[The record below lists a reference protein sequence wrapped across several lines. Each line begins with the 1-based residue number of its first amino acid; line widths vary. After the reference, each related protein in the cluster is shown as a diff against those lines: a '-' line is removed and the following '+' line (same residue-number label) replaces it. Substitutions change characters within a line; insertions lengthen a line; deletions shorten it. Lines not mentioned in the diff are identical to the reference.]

1 MVSVSRVVVGL
12 TRIGPRSEF
21 FVFGGDPAERVM
33 RAVPV
38 VAGRAV
44 EGGRPELMIGESASR
59 QLRIRPGD
67 RIEVMREKLTV
78 VGVYRTGRALFDN
91 AGMMDLDGA
100 QSLFR
105 MGGNVTL
112 AFLGVASPDHVDAV
126 LGSIRRTLPQLA
138 AKPSDLFASSFQRL
152 GVIHRFARYLALLAL
167 FVSALSLSNTLSMNA
182 VERRQEFAI
191 LRAVGWHRGR
201 IAAMVVTE
209 AVMLIG
215 AGALLAIPLAS
226 VLLRFFSAAD
236 LIGVVPPVLPLETA
250 GEGLA
255 ATLLIGLLLS
265 MIPLAQVLRMRPA
278 DALRA
283 L

>member
-1 MVSVSRVVVGL
+1 
-12 TRIGPRSEF
+12 
-21 FVFGGDPAERVM
+21 
-33 RAVPV
+33 
-38 VAGRAV
+38 
-44 EGGRPELMIGESASR
+44 
-59 QLRIRPGD
+59 
-67 RIEVMREKLTV
+67 
-78 VGVYRTGRALFDN
+78 
-91 AGMMDLDGA
+91 
-100 QSLFR
+100 
-105 MGGNVTL
+105 
-112 AFLGVASPDHVDAV
+112 
-126 LGSIRRTLPQLA
+126 
-138 AKPSDLFASSFQRL
+138 
-152 GVIHRFARYLALLAL
+152 
-167 FVSALSLSNTLSMNA
+167 
-182 VERRQEFAI
+182 
-191 LRAVGWHRGR
+191 
-201 IAAMVVTE
+201 MVVTE